1 MGFSRKDPELF
12 CLMAKSSKLAAKT
25 TELVALLEKLGSE
38 KKGFFSKKKS
48 DFLKTAK
55 LSQFDVDCDWNS

>member
-1 MGFSRKDPELF
+1 
-12 CLMAKSSKLAAKT
+12 MAKGSKFAAKL
-25 TELVALLEKLGSE
+25 TELVGLLEKLGSE
-38 KKGFFSKKKS
+38 KKWFFSEKKP